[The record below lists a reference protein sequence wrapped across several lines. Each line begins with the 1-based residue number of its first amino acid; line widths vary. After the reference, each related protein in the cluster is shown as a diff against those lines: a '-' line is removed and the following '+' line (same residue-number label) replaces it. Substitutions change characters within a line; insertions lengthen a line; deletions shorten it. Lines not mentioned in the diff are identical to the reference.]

1 MFRRFIHKRPLLGN
15 FQKPAIWSLP
25 MGENLMEKLKVMA
38 ISQDQIRLDGL
49 APPEPEPESLPV
61 EKSGLTTEETK
72 KLLRVAQLEAV
83 KSKLREVQKSW
94 PLNARIRDLMK
105 QMTMVDHIGQVTQIE
120 RTVATHDVMTKYF
133 IGNVLSGSGSVPT
146 PKASAK
152 THNNVYNATIF
163 PHNVG
168 LGVTRDPNLVKR
180 IGEANALK
188 VRATRIPYV
197 FAPCIAVCRNLRW
210 GRCYESYS
218 EDHKIVQA
226 MTEIISG
233 LQ

>member
-1 MFRRFIHKRPLLGN
+1 MIYE
-15 FQKPAIWSLP
+15 I
-25 MGENLMEKLKVMA
+25 
-38 ISQDQIRLDGL
+38 D
-49 APPEPEPESLPV
+49 
-61 EKSGLTTEETK
+61 
-72 KLLRVAQLEAV
+72 AV
-83 KSKLREVQKSW
+83 HR
-94 PLNARIRDLMK
+94 
-105 QMTMVDHIGQVTQIE
+105 
-120 RTVATHDVMTKYF
+120 
-133 IGNVLSGSGSVPT
+133 
-146 PKASAK
+146 
-152 THNNVYNATIF
+152 HNNVYNATIF

-180 IGEANALK
+180 IGEANALE

-233 LQ
+233 LQGDMPPTTQNEAPYVSTANLL

>member
-1 MFRRFIHKRPLLGN
+1 
-15 FQKPAIWSLP
+15 
-25 MGENLMEKLKVMA
+25 
-38 ISQDQIRLDGL
+38 
-49 APPEPEPESLPV
+49 
-61 EKSGLTTEETK
+61 
-72 KLLRVAQLEAV
+72 
-83 KSKLREVQKSW
+83 
-94 PLNARIRDLMK
+94 MK

-163 PHNVG
+163 PHN
-168 LGVTRDPNLVKR
+168 R

>member
-1 MFRRFIHKRPLLGN
+1 MFRRFLHKRPLLGN

-25 MGENLMEKLKVMA
+25 MRENLMEKLKVMA

-61 EKSGLTTEETK
+61 EKSGLTTEETN

-94 PLNARIRDLMK
+94 
-105 QMTMVDHIGQVTQIE
+105 IE

-133 IGNVLSGSGSVPT
+133 IGNVLSGSRSVPT

-152 THNNVYNATIF
+152 THKNVYNATIF

-180 IGEANALK
+180 IGEANALE